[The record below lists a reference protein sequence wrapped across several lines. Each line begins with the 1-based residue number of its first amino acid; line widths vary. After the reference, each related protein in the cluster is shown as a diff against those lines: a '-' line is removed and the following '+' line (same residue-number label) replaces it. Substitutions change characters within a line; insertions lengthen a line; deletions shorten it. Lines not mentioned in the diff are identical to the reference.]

1 MRNLSMTEKLKF
13 TEEAK
18 NFSKEQKD
26 FVTDIKQL
34 AFLMKGSVNFDKW
47 SNLLAPNY
55 GGSMTQDD
63 RAFVMANVETALHQA
78 GLFKEG
84 RSLHDCNKEYREMFV
99 GISPMANEKAITVF
113 TIDDSFKDE
122 YIIKT
127 INFVDDKKIFVV
139 AVGKKYEDFL
149 DKLGMDN
156 TEIIETFIYLMK
168 EFVKLT
174 YPDLD
179 QYYAIPTALT
189 SLFLTVAS
197 FYPTEF
203 EGNLFADEE
212 YGWFYETVFNT
223 DEYKTISYTNLKSMI
238 PEDEEDDP
246 ISDLFDGI
254 NPNELKE
261 LSEFSDKIIMR
272 MIDFLKEK
280 PKTSEDDKRAIK
292 RFDYM
297 KSKKEKYIKDV
308 EIDEWL
314 NTPLWSFICEY
325 KNEKYIIAVSDCFSK
340 PKFTEDFPTGNL
352 ITVPGDIT
360 VSEKE
365 IIRVAYDILKLIAQN
380 VCEDELSE
388 SEILGGIFAIAS
400 GLRFE
405 MIPDT
410 FDLIPDGYVKSYL
423 GDYLKFRESA
433 LQAIKDLDLM

>member
-1 MRNLSMTEKLKF
+1 MRNLTMIEKLKF
-13 TEEAK
+13 TEEEK

-26 FVTDIKQL
+26 FVTDIEQL
-34 AFLMKGSVNFDKW
+34 SFLMKGSVNFDEGV
-47 SNLLAPNY
+47 NLLAPNY
-55 GGSMTQDD
+55 GSLMTQDD
-63 RAFVMANVETALHQA
+63 RAFVIANVETALHQA

-99 GISPMANEKAITVF
+99 GISHMADEKAITVF
-113 TIDDSFKDE
+113 AIDDSFKDE
-122 YIIKT
+122 YIVKT
-127 INFVDDKKIFVV
+127 INFANGKKIFVV

-174 YPDLD
+174 HSDLD

-203 EGNLFADEE
+203 EDNLFADEDH
-212 YGWFYETVFNT
+212 GWFYETVFNT
-223 DEYKTISYTNLKSMI
+223 DKYKEMSYTNLKSMVQ
-238 PEDEEDDP
+238 EDEDDP
-246 ISDLFDGI
+246 MSDLFDGI
-254 NPNELKE
+254 SPDELEE
-261 LSEFSDKIIMR
+261 LSEFSNRIIMCI
-272 MIDFLKEK
+272 IDFLKEK
-280 PKTSEDDKRAIK
+280 PKASEDDKRAIK

-340 PKFTEDFPTGNL
+340 PKLTRDFPAGNL

-360 VSEKE
+360 VFEKE
-365 IIRVAYDILKLIAQN
+365 IIRVAYDILKLIAQDT
-380 VCEDELSE
+380 CEDELSE
-388 SEILGGIFAIAS
+388 TKTLGGIFAIAS

-405 MIPDT
+405 MIQDT
-410 FDLIPDGYVKSYL
+410 FELIPDGYVKSHLEGYL
-423 GDYLKFRESA
+423 EFRKSA
-433 LQAIKDLDLM
+433 LEELKGIM